1 MAQNNMEQKKKEPRI
16 FICLCYLEQLCY
28 NESGTLFYSQRQRA
42 ALNQGN
48 LITAE
53 AKRTSV
59 WDLL

>member
-1 MAQNNMEQKKKEPRI
+1 MAQSNTEQKKKEPHI

-28 NESGTLFYSQRQRA
+28 NESAALFYSQRQRA
-42 ALNQGN
+42 ALSQRS